1 MLIQPLASSPAS
13 IYLCSGHR
21 PSVLWG
27 RGPKGRPKCMLWWQA
42 EDGKNGCQQ
51 NVILLH
57 SWQRRLP
64 QLGPLLTNML
74 RLLRARKTLKQRER
88 RGTSRAIYNSWK
100 IPYRESLCHP
110 NPDGRRPPGQAS
122 FSSAGRPDTSEGIAQ
137 PMWDRWPMQVQMG
150 QWSPLSTLVHIRM
163 RVVAE
168 DPNLE
173 PEEQGIASPPDSVYP
188 DA

>member
-1 MLIQPLASSPAS
+1 
-13 IYLCSGHR
+13 
-21 PSVLWG
+21 
-27 RGPKGRPKCMLWWQA
+27 
-42 EDGKNGCQQ
+42 
-51 NVILLH
+51 
-57 SWQRRLP
+57 
-64 QLGPLLTNML
+64 ML

-110 NPDGRRPPGQAS
+110 NPNGRRPPGQAS

-188 DA
+188 DALQGCWFSEAIVRWQSPETVLYKVRVWSVMEGYPPPPQILPEA